1 MRAAQARAFHL
12 QGAPDTPVKINI
24 EVNMGDKIYLG
35 KQWLDVIEV
44 PGHSPGSIALYSP
57 EGGFVVTGDAL
68 FNGSIGRTDLAGGD
82 HATLIRSIRSG
93 LLTLPPDTMV
103 YPGHGPST
111 TIAREIN
118 SNPFL

>member
-1 MRAAQARAFHL
+1 M
-12 QGAPDTPVKINI
+12 KINI